1 MCMSLRFE
9 VRACAARVARNRCTA
24 WVWWMF
30 LSSCRVLEPETFRH
44 SRGASG
50 SMGRA
55 LHRFSAAAMD
65 VRSLRAR
72 VVIALSV
79 SASRRRTPSRVVVTR
94 SRVCR
99 CFSSW

>member
-1 MCMSLRFE
+1 MCMSWRFE

-44 SRGASG
+44 SRGALG
-50 SMGRA
+50 SVGRA

-72 VVIALSV
+72 RVIARSV
-79 SASRRRTPSRVVVTR
+79 SASRRTPSRVVVTR
-94 SRVCR
+94 SSVCR